1 MSFPFIDGDKI
12 CKEAT
17 FTFSLVVRSIF
28 FFWYIFSGKWKH
40 ATQFWSVIKKKKIV
54 RYIYAY
60 GFNNI
65 LSTMHEKNSR
75 KDHMLQ

>member
-1 MSFPFIDGDKI
+1 METRHTVLK
-12 CKEAT
+12 CN
-17 FTFSLVVRSIF
+17 L
-28 FFWYIFSGKWKH
+28 
-40 ATQFWSVIKKKKIV
+40 KKNV

-65 LSTMHEKNSR
+65 LSIMHKKNSR